1 MVARADY
8 TNQPHTYTHGRE
20 PITVRRGVLGTYG
33 RSGWVFEGGEGEA
46 RLVPAVMQY
55 GVAK

>member
-1 MVARADY
+1 MVARADH
-8 TNQPHTYTHGRE
+8 TNQPHTCTHGRE
-20 PITVRRGVLGTYG
+20 LITVRRGVLG